1 MPQKLLYVSVK
12 VQIRPV
18 SSFRG
23 TLYLFHKKLKL
34 KPNNSA
40 PMSGSLID
48 LHKHSNDLNIE
59 NYVNIIQK

>member
-1 MPQKLLYVSVK
+1 MSVK

-18 SSFRG
+18 LSFRS
-23 TLYLFHKKLKL
+23 TLYLFCKKLKL
-34 KPNNSA
+34 NLNNSA

-48 LHKHSNDLNIE
+48 LQKHSNDLNIE